1 MSKSKEELELL
12 VKMYQEQK
20 EFADKVF
27 TRVNELKKELNTMV
41 ESEGFIDDRGH
52 QWLDAGGFQLKRERR
67 VSVVFDDQF
76 AEQWAKEKGVWD
88 QVKEVRE
95 FVNEDQLLA
104 IAWDDEEMKEDLDKF
119 YSKKETYAFK
129 VVEGRSYD
137 EV

>member
-1 MSKSKEELELL
+1 MPTPKDELELL

-27 TRVNELKKELNTMV
+27 TRVNELKKELTSLI
-41 ESEGFIDDRGH
+41 EEDGFTDERGH

-67 VSVVFDDQF
+67 VTVSFDDQF
-76 AEQWAKEKGVWD
+76 AEEWAKSKGVWD
-88 QVKEVRE
+88 KVKETKE

-104 IAWDDEEMKEDLDKF
+104 VVWDDEEMKNDLDKF
-119 YSKKETYAFK
+119 YTKRETYAFK

-137 EV
+137 EE